1 MGHPVPIAIIYTHR
15 NFEQGEILAS
25 PYPGLG
31 LDIDEDAL
39 QTFMVPELSLTVADD
54 KLLGA

>member
-1 MGHPVPIAIIYTHR
+1 MFQ
-15 NFEQGEILAS
+15 FEKGEILAS

-39 QTFMVPELSLTVADD
+39 LRYRVRGST
-54 KLLGA
+54 G